1 MATAPVDPPDD
12 RVPLPD
18 PAAARRGARR
28 TVLAGLVLV
37 VLLTGFTAGGA
48 AMLAAGELPGL
59 PFAVGG
65 ALAQL
70 AVVVIVLATL
80 WARAGG
86 DGRSISRSRVAAT
99 LRILAGL
106 RGVLLVALLALAAYA
121 LVRLV
126 QGDPWTLLTGAV
138 IALFLWLLFRGA
150 GRIRRHW
157 TGGDADRP
165 R

>member
-1 MATAPVDPPDD
+1 MDTSPVDPPDD
-12 RVPLPD
+12 RIPLPD

-28 TVLAGLVLV
+28 TVVAGIVLV
-37 VLLTGFTAGGA
+37 ILLTGFTAGGT

-65 ALAQL
+65 ALAQV
-70 AVVVIVLATL
+70 AVIVIVLATL

-86 DGRSISRSRVAAT
+86 DRGISRSRVAAT

-106 RGVLLVALLALAAYA
+106 RGLLLVALIALAVHA

-138 IALFLWLLFRGA
+138 IALFLWLLYRGA
-150 GRIRRHW
+150 GRIRHGW
-157 TGGDADRP
+157 TSGDAVAR
-165 R
+165 